1 MDFKWFMEAMA
12 ASHSSYH
19 AVAFAE
25 KTLLDAGFHSLS
37 EKKTYRLEAGQSY
50 FVKRNDSSLIA
61 FRIPATKPKR
71 FLIASAHSDSP
82 TFRVKPN
89 PDMERKGLLALNVEG
104 YGGMIIPSWLDRP
117 LSIAGRVIVET
128 EQGVETRLF
137 DVGRDLCVV
146 PNVAI
151 HMNRDINS
159 GFAYRQGVDTIPLFG
174 IKEGVYSNFADWLKE
189 SLHDASIKTV
199 LSHDLYLYV
208 REEPRLFGLQDEFLL
223 SPRLD
228 DLSSAFSVLNGFL
241 SANSGNAI
249 AVYALFDNEE
259 VGSLTRQGANS
270 TFLKETLSRIAACLW
285 DEKDALPIAVADG
298 FHLSVDNAHAN
309 HPNHPELSD
318 PTTDVRLGGGIVLKY
333 NAAQHYTTDGYSA
346 AVVKRICSLAELPY
360 QEFTNRS
367 DLRGGSTLGNI
378 SNSEI
383 SFAGADIGIPQL
395 AMHSAVETCAKKDIE
410 QMAQFIRC
418 YYVLA

>member
-1 MDFKWFMEAMA
+1 MNFEWFMKAMG

-19 AVAFAE
+19 AVAFVE
-25 KTLLDAGFHSLS
+25 KALKDAGFQTLD
-37 EKKTYRLEAGQSY
+37 ERKPYRLEAGKSY
-50 FVKRNDSSLIA
+50 YVKRNDSSLIA
-61 FRIPATKPKR
+61 FRIPESKPMK
-71 FLIASAHSDSP
+71 FLVASAHSDSP

-89 PDMERKGLLALNVEG
+89 PDMEKKGLLALNVEG
-104 YGGMIIPSWLDRP
+104 YGGMIMPSWLDRP
-117 LSIAGRVIVET
+117 LSIAGRVVVET
-128 EQGVETRLF
+128 EQGIESRLL
-137 DVGRDLCVV
+137 DIDHDLCVI

-159 GFAYRQGVDTIPLFG
+159 GYAYKQGVDTIPFFG
-174 IKEGVYSNFADWLKE
+174 NKGDVYSNFADWVKE
-189 SLHDASIKTV
+189 SLHDDSVKSV

-208 REEPRLFGLQDEFLL
+208 RETPRLFGLEDEFLL

-228 DLSSAFSVLNGFL
+228 DLSSAFSVLDGFL
-241 SANSGNAI
+241 SAKGENAI
-249 AVYALFDNEE
+249 AVYSLFDNEE

-270 TFLKETLSRIAACLW
+270 TFLRETLSRIAASLF
-285 DEKDALPIAVADG
+285 DEKDSLSIMAANG

-346 AVVKRICSLAELPY
+346 AVVKRICSLANLPY

-367 DLRGGSTLGNI
+367 DMRGGSTLGNI

-383 SFAGADIGIPQL
+383 SFASADIGIPQL
-395 AMHSAVETCAKKDIE
+395 AMHSAVETCAKSDVE
-410 QMAQFIRC
+410 AMAAFTRA
-418 YYVLA
+418 YFERA

>member
-1 MDFKWFMEAMA
+1 M
-12 ASHSSYH
+12 
-19 AVAFAE
+19 
-25 KTLLDAGFHSLS
+25 
-37 EKKTYRLEAGQSY
+37 
-50 FVKRNDSSLIA
+50 
-61 FRIPATKPKR
+61 
-71 FLIASAHSDSP
+71 
-82 TFRVKPN
+82 
-89 PDMERKGLLALNVEG
+89 
-104 YGGMIIPSWLDRP
+104 
-117 LSIAGRVIVET
+117 
-128 EQGVETRLF
+128 
-137 DVGRDLCVV
+137 
-146 PNVAI
+146 
-151 HMNRDINS
+151 
-159 GFAYRQGVDTIPLFG
+159 
-174 IKEGVYSNFADWLKE
+174 
-189 SLHDASIKTV
+189 
-199 LSHDLYLYV
+199 
-208 REEPRLFGLQDEFLL
+208 
-223 SPRLD
+223 
-228 DLSSAFSVLNGFL
+228 
-241 SANSGNAI
+241 
-249 AVYALFDNEE
+249 YALFDNEE

-285 DEKDALPIAVADG
+285 DEKDALPIAVAVG

>member
-1 MDFKWFMEAMA
+1 MNFEWFMKAMG

-19 AVAFAE
+19 AVAFVE
-25 KTLLDAGFHSLS
+25 KALKDAGFQTLD
-37 EKKTYRLEAGQSY
+37 ERKPYRLEAGKSY
-50 FVKRNDSSLIA
+50 YVKRNDSSLIA
-61 FRIPATKPKR
+61 FRIPESKPMK
-71 FLIASAHSDSP
+71 FLVASAHSDSP

-89 PDMERKGLLALNVEG
+89 PDMEKKGLLALNVEG
-104 YGGMIIPSWLDRP
+104 YGGMIMPSWLDRP
-117 LSIAGRVIVET
+117 LSIAGRVVVET
-128 EQGVETRLF
+128 EQGIESRLL
-137 DVGRDLCVV
+137 DIDHDLCVI

-159 GFAYRQGVDTIPLFG
+159 GYAYKQGVDTIPFFG
-174 IKEGVYSNFADWLKE
+174 NKGDVYSNFADWVKE
-189 SLHDASIKTV
+189 SLHDDSVKSV

-208 REEPRLFGLQDEFLL
+208 RETPRLFGLEDEFLL

-228 DLSSAFSVLNGFL
+228 DLSSAFSVLDGFL
-241 SANSGNAI
+241 SAEGENAI
-249 AVYALFDNEE
+249 AVYSLFDNEE

-270 TFLKETLSRIAACLW
+270 TFLRETLSRIAASLF
-285 DEKDALPIAVADG
+285 DEKDSLSIMAANG

-346 AVVKRICSLAELPY
+346 AVVKRICSLANLPY

-367 DLRGGSTLGNI
+367 DMRGGSTLGNI

-383 SFAGADIGIPQL
+383 SFASADIGIPQL
-395 AMHSAVETCAKKDIE
+395 AMHSAVETCAKFDVE
-410 QMAQFIRC
+410 AMATFTRA
-418 YYVLA
+418 YFERA